1 MMQKVARTV
10 VVVALCLAAF
20 RITASADEEKG
31 TAAIGQHY
39 KLGAQDKVAIK
50 VYEWRPSR
58 DEIYEWTAFK
68 AEYVVSGSGF
78 LSLPLLGDVQANGLT
93 TAELSQDLGARL
105 KERMGLMASP
115 DVTVEV
121 VQFRPFYIVGAIEK
135 PGEYPYRPG
144 LNVLEAYAIAGGRPR
159 GSSARLE
166 REAIA
171 TRGDLNAYS
180 LETLTLRARMA
191 RLQAEIT
198 GKAEV
203 KWPSK
208 PEGQVSPALDRA
220 IAQERLVFD
229 MRRESYGTQITALEQ
244 LEAFLVQEAESLQKQ
259 LEVHKIEVAS
269 VKTELDMVETLF
281 KKGLTAAPRKLA
293 LERNMAQ
300 VDGERL
306 RLDSNLMRARQEIS
320 KTKIAMV
327 DLKAKRDSELST
339 ELQKT
344 QTRLDELK
352 SRMETSSNL
361 LYETEVLAPQ
371 ALSAEEGRNLPPVF
385 QIVTKGNG
393 STAEQIVSQDRI
405 VMPGD
410 TIIVEQPRQYP
421 QVRSLPMSGIDE
433 PTASADIL
441 APERR

>member
-1 MMQKVARTV
+1 MMQKVARTL
-10 VVVALCLAAF
+10 VVVALFLTVF
-20 RITASADEEKG
+20 RITASGAEEKTDG
-31 TAAIGQHY
+31 PANGSHY

-121 VQFRPFYIVGAIEK
+121 VLFRPFYIVGAIEK

-159 GSSARLE
+159 GSPARLE

-191 RLQAEIT
+191 RLQAEISDT
-198 GKAEV
+198 TEV

-220 IAQERLVFD
+220 ISQERLVFD
-229 MRRESYGTQITALEQ
+229 MRRESVPHAVHSPRATGGLPRPRGRVAA
-244 LEAFLVQEAESLQKQ
+244 EAA
-259 LEVHKIEVAS
+259 
-269 VKTELDMVETLF
+269 
-281 KKGLTAAPRKLA
+281 GGP
-293 LERNMAQ
+293 
-300 VDGERL
+300 
-306 RLDSNLMRARQEIS
+306 
-320 KTKIAMV
+320 
-327 DLKAKRDSELST
+327 
-339 ELQKT
+339 
-344 QTRLDELK
+344 
-352 SRMETSSNL
+352 
-361 LYETEVLAPQ
+361 
-371 ALSAEEGRNLPPVF
+371 
-385 QIVTKGNG
+385 
-393 STAEQIVSQDRI
+393 QDRGRFREDGARHGRDAVQKGTDSGAAEI
-405 VMPGD
+405 GA
-410 TIIVEQPRQYP
+410 RAQYG
-421 QVRSLPMSGIDE
+421 SG
-433 PTASADIL
+433 
-441 APERR
+441 RR

>member
-1 MMQKVARTV
+1 
-10 VVVALCLAAF
+10 
-20 RITASADEEKG
+20 
-31 TAAIGQHY
+31 
-39 KLGAQDKVAIK
+39 
-50 VYEWRPSR
+50 
-58 DEIYEWTAFK
+58 
-68 AEYVVSGSGF
+68 
-78 LSLPLLGDVQANGLT
+78 
-93 TAELSQDLGARL
+93 
-105 KERMGLMASP
+105 
-115 DVTVEV
+115 
-121 VQFRPFYIVGAIEK
+121 
-135 PGEYPYRPG
+135 
-144 LNVLEAYAIAGGRPR
+144 
-159 GSSARLE
+159 
-166 REAIA
+166 
-171 TRGDLNAYS
+171 
-180 LETLTLRARMA
+180 
-191 RLQAEIT
+191 
-198 GKAEV
+198 
-203 KWPSK
+203 
-208 PEGQVSPALDRA
+208 VSPALDRA
-220 IAQERLVFD
+220 ISQERLVFE
-229 MRRESYGTQITALEQ
+229 MRRESYRTQSTALEQ
-244 LEAFLVQEAESLQKQ
+244 LEVFLVQEAESLQKQ

-306 RLDSNLMRARQEIS
+306 RLDSSLMRARQEIS

-371 ALSAEEGRNLPPVF
+371 ALSAEEGRNLQPVF
-385 QIVTKGNG
+385 QIVSKGSG
-393 STAEQIVSQDRI
+393 STVEQIVSQDRI

-421 QVRSLPMSGIDE
+421 QVRSLPMSGIDSE

-441 APERR
+441 SPERR

>member
-1 MMQKVARTV
+1 M
-10 VVVALCLAAF
+10 
-20 RITASADEEKG
+20 
-31 TAAIGQHY
+31 
-39 KLGAQDKVAIK
+39 
-50 VYEWRPSR
+50 
-58 DEIYEWTAFK
+58 
-68 AEYVVSGSGF
+68 
-78 LSLPLLGDVQANGLT
+78 
-93 TAELSQDLGARL
+93 
-105 KERMGLMASP
+105 
-115 DVTVEV
+115 
-121 VQFRPFYIVGAIEK
+121 
-135 PGEYPYRPG
+135 
-144 LNVLEAYAIAGGRPR
+144 
-159 GSSARLE
+159 
-166 REAIA
+166 
-171 TRGDLNAYS
+171 
-180 LETLTLRARMA
+180 
-191 RLQAEIT
+191 
-198 GKAEV
+198 
-203 KWPSK
+203 
-208 PEGQVSPALDRA
+208 
-220 IAQERLVFD
+220 
-229 MRRESYGTQITALEQ
+229 
-244 LEAFLVQEAESLQKQ
+244 
-259 LEVHKIEVAS
+259 
-269 VKTELDMVETLF
+269 KTELDMVETLF

-385 QIVTKGNG
+385 QIVSKGNG

-421 QVRSLPMSGIDE
+421 QVRSLPMSGLDE